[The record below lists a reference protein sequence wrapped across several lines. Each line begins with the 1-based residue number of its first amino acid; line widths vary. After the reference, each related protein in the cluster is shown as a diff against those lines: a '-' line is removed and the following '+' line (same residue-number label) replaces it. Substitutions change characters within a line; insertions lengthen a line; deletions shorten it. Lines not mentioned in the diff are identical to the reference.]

1 MVTTRAPRRM
11 DVVLVR
17 LDPTVGHEMRKTR
30 PCVVVSPDE
39 LNGRLATL
47 IVAPLTSK
55 RRTVPWRVDS
65 TFRGKRGQ
73 VALDQ
78 LRTIDRGRVTRNL
91 GALDARAGRRALE
104 VLQEMFAN

>member
-1 MVTTRAPRRM
+1 MVTATTPRRM

-47 IVAPLTSK
+47 IVAPLTST
-55 RRTVPWRVDS
+55 RRSVPWRVDS

-78 LRTIDRGRVTRNL
+78 LRTIDRTRVARNL
-91 GALDARAGRRALE
+91 GALDSRAGRRALE
-104 VLQEMFAN
+104 ILQEMFAA